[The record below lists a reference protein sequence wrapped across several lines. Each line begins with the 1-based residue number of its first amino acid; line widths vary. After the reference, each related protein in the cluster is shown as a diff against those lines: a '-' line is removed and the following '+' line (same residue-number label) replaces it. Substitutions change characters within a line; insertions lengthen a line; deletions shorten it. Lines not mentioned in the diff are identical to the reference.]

1 MKDFLLISLPFAAAL
16 LIAVF
21 TTGLWIKAS
30 ITWHLFDKPDSRKH
44 HLDATPNM
52 GGIGIF
58 SALVITFLLFCGFH
72 DFTQVHAVLAAA
84 CIMFFTGFFDD
95 LLNLPPFKKF
105 IMQVVAAFIVCYNG
119 VVITNLHGF
128 LGIYQLPEAY
138 AVTFTMLVIVFFV
151 NAFNFIDG
159 IDGLA
164 GSLGAVSSF
173 IFGVM
178 AFRSGQGDLALL
190 SFCLTGSLLGF
201 LYLNKHPARIFM
213 GDTGSLT
220 VGFLL
225 IIQGIM
231 IININPVV
239 HELNESAT
247 MTFVYS
253 VLFIPAYD
261 LIRVVVIR
269 IVSGDSPMKADRNH
283 LHHMIGRQHFGHNGI
298 CFILL
303 VFNLSLILFQ
313 ENFRF
318 IHINYFI
325 IISILMTML
334 TLNTYFVKRVAYLR
348 DKITGR
354 SSALSSISEV

>member
-1 MKDFLLISLPFAAAL
+1 MKDLLLISLPFAAAI

-30 ITWHLFDKPDSRKH
+30 LLWHLFDKPDARKH
-44 HLDATPNM
+44 HFEATPSM

-58 SALVITFLLFCGFH
+58 SSLVITFLLFCGFH
-72 DFTQVHAVLAAA
+72 DFTQLHAVLAAS
-84 CIMFFTGFFDD
+84 CILFFTGFFDD
-95 LLNLPPFKKF
+95 LLNLAPFKKF
-105 IMQVVAAFIVCYNG
+105 IMQVLAAFIVCYNG
-119 VVITNLHGF
+119 VVISNLHGF
-128 LGIYQLPEAY
+128 LGIYQLPEGY
-138 AVTFTMLVIVFFV
+138 AVAFTMLVIVFFV

-173 IFGVM
+173 IFAIM
-178 AFRSGQGDLALL
+178 AFRLGQGDLALL

-201 LYLNKHPARIFM
+201 LFWNKHPARIFM

-231 IININPVV
+231 ILNLNPVV
-239 HELNESAT
+239 NEWNESAS
-247 MTFVYS
+247 MTFVFS

-269 IVSGDSPMKADRNH
+269 IVSGDSPMKPDRNH
-283 LHHMIGRQHFGHNGI
+283 LHHMIGRQNFGHNGI
-298 CFILL
+298 CFIIL

-313 ENFRF
+313 EQFRF

-334 TLNTYFVKRVAYLR
+334 TLNSYFIRRVAYLR

-354 SSALSSISEV
+354 STAWSGISES

>member
-1 MKDFLLISLPFAAAL
+1 MKEFFLIALPFLTAL
-16 LIAVF
+16 TVSLF

-44 HLDATPNM
+44 HLLATPNM

-58 SALVITFLLFCGFH
+58 SALVISFLLFCGFH
-72 DFTQVHAVLAAA
+72 AFTQIHAVIAAA
-84 CIMFFTGFFDD
+84 CILFFTGFFDD
-95 LLNLPPFKKF
+95 LLNLAPFKKF
-105 IMQVVAAFIVCYNG
+105 IMQVAAAFIVCYHG
-119 VVITNLHGF
+119 VVISNLHGF

-138 AVTFTMLVIVFFV
+138 AVAFTMIVIVFFV

-164 GSLGAVSSF
+164 GSLGAVASV
-173 IFGVM
+173 IFGAV

-190 SFCLTGSLLGF
+190 SFCLTGALLGF
-201 LYLNKHPARIFM
+201 LYFNKHPARIFM

-231 IININPVV
+231 LININPVV
-239 HELNESAT
+239 NEFNESAT
-247 MTFVYS
+247 MAFVFS
-253 VLFIPAYD
+253 VLFIPSYD

-269 IVSGDSPMKADRNH
+269 IISGDSPLKPDRNH
-283 LHHMIGRQHFGHNGI
+283 LHHMIGREHWGHNGI

-303 VFNLSLILFQ
+303 VYNLSLILFQ

-318 IHINYFI
+318 IHIQYFI
-325 IISILMTML
+325 IISFLMTML
-334 TLNTYFVKRVAYLR
+334 ILNSYFIKRLTWLR

-354 SSALSSISEV
+354 NSAWESITEI